1 MSALISVVTVLC
13 AAVVLVRVI
22 CLGPR
27 MRLGLKSWRGQT
39 ARFVLF
45 TVALAGFGASAF
57 AVAAGLEYSG
67 PALLAS
73 VTTLMLTDRRRTL
86 R

>member
-13 AAVVLVRVI
+13 AAIVLVRVI

-27 MRLGLKSWRGQT
+27 MRFGLKSWRGQT
-39 ARFVLF
+39 ARFVVF

-57 AVAAGLEYSG
+57 AVASGLDLGG

-73 VTTLMLTDRRRTL
+73 VTALMLTDRRRTL
-86 R
+86 K

>member
-1 MSALISVVTVLC
+1 MNDVVSIISIVC
-13 AAVVLVRVI
+13 AAIVIVRVI

-27 MRLGLKSWRGQT
+27 MRLGLRSWRGQMP
-39 ARFVLF
+39 RFVVF
-45 TVALAGFGASAF
+45 TVALSGFGASAF

-73 VTTLMLTDRRRTL
+73 VTALMFTDRRRTL
-86 R
+86 K